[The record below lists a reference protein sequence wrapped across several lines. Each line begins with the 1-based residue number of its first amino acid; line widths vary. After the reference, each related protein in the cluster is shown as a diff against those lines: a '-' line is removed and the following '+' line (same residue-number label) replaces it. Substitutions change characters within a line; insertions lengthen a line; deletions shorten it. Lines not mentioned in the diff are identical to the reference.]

1 MVSGSSKA
9 ACESCKVGFK
19 VCFVIV
25 HVAFSGLTGSLHM
38 HSLKQDKL
46 VMELSTV
53 CSEQSRLGG
62 REGRKVF

>member
-9 ACESCKVGFK
+9 GCESCKVGFK

-38 HSLKQDKL
+38 HNLKHEKS

-53 CSEQSRLGG
+53 SSERSRLGG
-62 REGRKVF
+62 RGGRKEF